1 MEFPQYNLIY
11 SSLYPKQQQFRMTP
25 AIYRLYGGQKGGGKS
40 KAMRAECVGQCLS
53 APDIRGLVLRRTFPE
68 VRENMIVPMQKELPA
83 QTTGFYKYNVNDG
96 IFTFYNG
103 STIRF
108 SYCRNLQ
115 DVLNYQGLEYDFI
128 CIEELTHWKEEE
140 WQILMGCLRTT
151 RAGIIPNFFASTN
164 P

>member
-1 MEFPQYNLIY
+1 
-11 SSLYPKQQQFRMTP
+11 MTP